1 VKKLKNYKIAL
12 IVISALIVGGGIGFV
27 VTGFASAGSID
38 DSFSFQY
45 EPSSPEPIEDLSI
58 NADFGKI
65 IVKYNTTETSY
76 FAEIDVDLKIAGLFM
91 FGKNY
96 LDFFNPSTEWWA
108 ESSGIFNLEVLPDV
122 WFDPSYWFKSYEI
135 TITVTL
141 RTDVIYDLDATT
153 ATGAIEMSVPDEVIL
168 NGTSLTSST
177 GSVKLTTLGNNEFQ
191 GKVGLQTSTGSV
203 KLTTLGN
210 NKFQGKVGLQTSTGS
225 VDIFTKNT
233 NFTHGFKAFTSTGSV
248 LLNFTDC
255 LMGDDLTGTTST
267 GDVIFKSYNMYYSK
281 DIDLNLQT
289 STGSIDAE
297 IYQYIDMGA
306 NVTGNVHTSTGS
318 IDVFY
323 RDNLA
328 NTGVRFVSSTSTGSI
343 NYTPHS
349 TMDILG
355 NVYSSDNYGIAMCK
369 YIFTLATST
378 GSVYVN
384 GQSAQ

>member
-1 VKKLKNYKIAL
+1 MKKLKNYKIAL

-45 EPSSPEPIEDLSI
+45 EPSSPEPIEELSI
-58 NADFGKI
+58 NADIGNI

-96 LDFFNPSTEWWA
+96 LDFFNPSIEWWA

-122 WFDPSYWFKSYEI
+122 WFDPSHWFKSYEI

-141 RTDVIYDLDATT
+141 RTDVIYDIDATT
-153 ATGAIEMSVPDEVIL
+153 ANGATEMSVPDEVIL

-177 GSVKLTTLGNNEFQ
+177 GT
-191 GKVGLQTSTGSV
+191 V

-210 NKFQGKVGLQTSTGS
+210 NKFQGKVGLQTSTGN
-225 VDIFTKNT
+225 VDLFTKNT
-233 NFTHGFKAFTSTGSV
+233 NFTHGFEAFTATGSL
-248 LLNFTDC
+248 LLNYTNC
-255 LMGDDLTGTTST
+255 IMGADLTGVVST
-267 GDVIFKSYNMYYSK
+267 GNVIFKSYNMYYSK

-289 STGSIDAE
+289 STGFIDAE
-297 IYQYIDMGA
+297 IYQYTNMGA
-306 NVTGNVHTSTGS
+306 NVTGNVHTSTGN

-328 NTGVRFVSSTSTGSI
+328 NTGVRFTSSTSTGSI
-343 NYTPHS
+343 NYTPHA

-355 NVYSSDNYGIAMCK
+355 NVYSSDNYGIAIYK
-369 YIFTLATST
+369 YTFTLATST
-378 GSVYVN
+378 GSVYAN
-384 GQSAQ
+384 GQSAQS